1 MEEPTIDSLGEND
14 LKRRDIEQQRLM
26 NETCIL
32 VDEND
37 QMKGFASKKTCH
49 FFKNIQKGML
59 HRAFSVFLFDKK
71 GDLLLQKRANGKIT
85 FPGLWTNT
93 CCSHPLGIEEEYGEN
108 MEKSIEGVKRAAQR
122 KLYHELGIIASQ
134 VPLEKFHYLTRVQYK
149 AQSDEIWGEN
159 EIDYIL
165 FIQADVD
172 LKLNLNE
179 VETARY
185 VNQDDL
191 RKMLKCEDFKFTPW
205 FLLICHSFIFF
216 WWDNLND
223 LNAVKNQFSII
234 RIPNTNV
241 IDFTLS
247 TETNK
252 LQMSAEL
259 AVSYAA
265 LILADVNIE
274 ITVEKL
280 QTLIKS
286 AGIQVE
292 NIMLT
297 LFAKALKNRDVKELL
312 LNVSHGAQTMSTKEA
327 PAPAAN
333 AAAVQE
339 VPKEEEKEESDED
352 VLYFFVTQ
360 TLLTFGTDG
369 LRPFRLS

>member
-37 QMKGFASKKTCH
+37 QMKGFASKKTC
-49 FFKNIQKGML
+49 
-59 HRAFSVFLFDKK
+59 
-71 GDLLLQKRANGKIT
+71 DLLLQKRANGKIT

-297 LFAKALKNRDVKELL
+297 LFAKALKNRDELL